1 MNKPAIDQ
9 NSVVLV
15 SGGARGITA
24 QCVKQLAQE
33 YPCKYIL
40 LGRSSLDNELPEWTI
55 TSENDADLKQ
65 QIMSDIASQGKKP
78 TPAAVDRQFK
88 QIRAQ
93 QEIENT
99 LSTLTQNGARV
110 EYIPVDISDKEKL
123 QESLIEPVRRFGRIT
138 GVIHGAGTLAD
149 KRIEKKTAD
158 DFESVISPKV
168 DGLRNLFTV
177 APAANLDFLVLFSSI
192 VGVFGNIGQTD
203 YAIANEVLNKTAYQ
217 VKREN
222 PECRVLS
229 INWGPWDS
237 GMVTPELKKAF
248 ADRNMAVIPASAGAE
263 MLVGLLSS
271 DRVIS
276 KEPVQVIVG
285 AIPTRMAG
293 EVTPDL
299 HTYIIHR
306 KLELD
311 KNPFLQDHCIGN
323 NPVLPATCAASWA
336 ASACEQLYPG
346 YTFSN
351 IEDFK
356 VLKGIVFDETL
367 AREHTLELTEIAK
380 TPEGR
385 VSFKAV
391 ITSNNSKGRPIYHYS
406 LGVELEKNN
415 PPIPKHTF
423 DLPSLAGDQQ
433 VIPGSKLYEDGTL
446 FHGPS
451 FQGVQ
456 KVLSISEGRIILE
469 CNLPAIPPEQQGQF
483 PLQTSNPFIYD
494 AIVQS
499 LLIWSQRFYQS
510 PCLPSH
516 LMRLDQFKAIPF
528 DQTCLVD
535 MQIVSHSATNV
546 VADIYV
552 TDPSGNV
559 YVIFHKLQGTISPLL
574 KRFIGTKAV
583 SGE

>member
-9 NSVVLV
+9 DSVVLV

-24 QCVKQLAQE
+24 QCVKQLAQQ

-40 LGRSSLDNELPEWTI
+40 LGRSSLENDLPEWTNKA
-55 TSENDADLKQ
+55 ENDADLKQ
-65 QIMSDIASQGKKP
+65 QIMSHIASQGKKP

-93 QEIENT
+93 QEIETT
-99 LSTLTQNGARV
+99 LSTITQSGAQV
-110 EYIPVDISDKEKL
+110 EYVPVDISDKKRL
-123 QESLIEPVRRFGRIT
+123 QDSLLEPVKHFGPIT

-149 KRIEKKTAD
+149 KRIEKKTTD

-168 DGLRNLFTV
+168 DGLRNIFTV

-217 VKREN
+217 VKRDN

-263 MLVGLLSS
+263 MLVNLISS
-271 DRVIS
+271 DQVIS

-293 EVTPDL
+293 EVTPGL
-299 HTYIIHR
+299 HTYIIRR

-311 KNPFLQDHCIGN
+311 KNPFLVDHCIGN

-336 ASACEQLYPG
+336 ASAFEQLYPG

-356 VLKGIVFDETL
+356 VLKGIVFDETI
-367 AREHTLELTEIAK
+367 AKEHSLELTEVAK
-380 TPEGR
+380 THEGR
-385 VSFKAV
+385 VSFRTV
-391 ITSNNSKGRPIYHYS
+391 ITSKNNKGRPIYHYS
-406 LGVELEKNN
+406 LGVELEKTSI
-415 PPIPKHTF
+415 PCPKHVL
-423 DLPSLAGDQQ
+423 DLPSLLGDQKT
-433 VIPGSKLYEDGTL
+433 IPGSKLYEDGTL

-456 KVLSISEGRIILE
+456 QVLSIREGRIILE

-516 LMRLDQFKAIPF
+516 LNRLDQFKAIPF

-546 VADIYV
+546 VADIWV
-552 TDPSGNV
+552 TDASGNV

-574 KRFIGTKAV
+574 KRFIGQKAV

>member
-1 MNKPAIDQ
+1 MNKPAINQD
-9 NSVVLV
+9 SVVLV

-24 QCVKQLAQE
+24 QCVKQLAHQF
-33 YPCKYIL
+33 PCKYIL
-40 LGRSSLDNELPEWTI
+40 LGRSPLDNDLPEWTKTI
-55 TSENDADLKQ
+55 ENDADIKHH
-65 QIMSDIASQGKKP
+65 IMSDITLQVKKP
-78 TPAAVDRQFK
+78 TPQGIDRQFR

-93 QEIENT
+93 QEIETT
-99 LSTLTQNGARV
+99 LASIAQSGAQV
-110 EYIPVDISDKEKL
+110 EYIQADISDKARL
-123 QESLIEPVRRFGRIT
+123 QDSLKEPVIRFGPIT
-138 GVIHGAGTLAD
+138 GIIHGAGTLAD
-149 KRIEKKTAD
+149 KRIEKKTAE
-158 DFESVISPKV
+158 DFETVVSPKV
-168 DGLRNLFTV
+168 DGLRNLFNV

-248 ADRNMAVIPASAGAE
+248 SERNMTVIPTSAGAE
-263 MLVGLLSS
+263 MLVSLLSS

-276 KEPVQVIVG
+276 KEPVQVIIG
-285 AIPTRMAG
+285 AIPTRLAG
-293 EVTPDL
+293 DVSLDL
-299 HTYIIHR
+299 HTYFIHR

-336 ASACEQLYPG
+336 ASSCEQLYPG

-356 VLKGIVFDETL
+356 VLKGIVFDETI
-367 AREHTLELTEIAK
+367 AREHCLELTEVAK

-385 VSFKAV
+385 VKFAAV
-391 ITSNNSKGRPIYHYS
+391 ITSKNDKGRPIFHYS
-406 LGVELEKNN
+406 LGVQLEKDS
-415 PPIPKHTF
+415 PPVPKHIL
-423 DLPSLAGDQQ
+423 DLPSLAGDQKS
-433 VIPGSKLYEDGTL
+433 IPGSKLYEDGTL

-456 KVLSISEGRIILE
+456 QILSISEGRIILE
-469 CNLPAIPPEQQGQF
+469 CNLPLIPPEQQGQF

-510 PCLPSH
+510 PVCRP
-516 LMRLDQFKAIPF
+516 
-528 DQTCLVD
+528 T
-535 MQIVSHSATNV
+535 
-546 VADIYV
+546 
-552 TDPSGNV
+552 
-559 YVIFHKLQGTISPLL
+559 
-574 KRFIGTKAV
+574 
-583 SGE
+583 